1 MLQPLT
7 VSFFLHQLS
16 VGLHPKIVKMRD
28 QQKHQSRFQKI
39 FGGIK
44 AALTTFNRPPDYTI
58 GLTLDGDQSSEKL
71 SLIAVSN
78 NKYGRGHM
86 PYADFPQKG
95 ELGVYSARPL
105 PTQANLKLASDLLLG
120 SWDTNPDLKERA
132 AKKSHSSI

>member
-1 MLQPLT
+1 
-7 VSFFLHQLS
+7 
-16 VGLHPKIVKMRD
+16 
-28 QQKHQSRFQKI
+28 
-39 FGGIK
+39 
-44 AALTTFNRPPDYTI
+44 
-58 GLTLDGDQSSEKL
+58 
-71 SLIAVSN
+71 
-78 NKYGRGHM
+78 M